1 VLALI
6 GLVWSILVGDCARLE
21 LVGWKVKLGHWAVA
35 VWLKGLSC
43 NSIGENMIKV
53 FFPFTSLNV
62 LYQNVFIVE
71 QGEDTYFC

>member
-1 VLALI
+1 MVPLLWSDWFLCFEMLAMKLDF
-6 GLVWSILVGDCARLE
+6 DC
-21 LVGWKVKLGHWAVA
+21 
-35 VWLKGLSC
+35 WLKGMSC